1 MKRTN
6 RYWLYLVS
14 ALVDLALL
22 VACYVGASCYYLGVL
37 KGLEVPYH
45 FRWNGL
51 GVEVMTLYAAL
62 VVFCFVIAHVYG
74 DTYYGRRE
82 RVALHI
88 AAVNGVALLA
98 FVALLYAVHI
108 VNMSRMTLLIFYGL
122 STSVLIIKHWLTIT
136 RFERRRR
143 AGRYQSSV
151 LVIGSGH
158 TACEYAL
165 AATEDPT
172 CMAHIMGYVG
182 RERTPDSAASPA
194 EPLWSTHGE
203 PHLDLSQADASYLGP
218 RLGAI
223 DDLPSVLDARD
234 VDELI
239 VALEPEE
246 YPHMRQIMA
255 EADKRGI
262 LLRMVPFYN
271 DLLPRNPSIE
281 SVQSV
286 KVLDMRSTPLDNAPS
301 AALKRLFDILVS
313 AFILVLISPIL
324 LITAIGVKLSSPG
337 PILFRQERVGKNRK
351 PFYMLKFRS
360 MRVNAESATAWS
372 TDTDPRKTKFGSF
385 IRKYS
390 IDELPQFVNVL
401 KGDMSIV
408 GPRPEIPHFVYE
420 FQEEIPLYMLR
431 HQVRPGITGWAQV
444 NGLRGDTSIEKR
456 VKYDLYYIENWSPWL
471 DVRIFFRTIFG
482 GFMNNEQVIK

>member
-1 MKRTN
+1 MKRTD
-6 RYWLYLVS
+6 RHWLYLIS
-14 ALVDLALL
+14 AALDMAIM
-22 VACYVGASCYYLGVL
+22 VGSFIGASYYYLGTINGFRVSAH
-37 KGLEVPYH
+37 Y
-45 FRWNGL
+45 RWNGL
-51 GVEVMTLYAAL
+51 STELMTVYAFL
-62 VVFCFVIAHVYG
+62 VVCCYALTHVYG
-74 DTYYGRRE
+74 DTYYGRKE
-82 RVALHI
+82 RVALHV
-88 AAVNGVALLA
+88 AAINGLALLA
-98 FVALLYAVHI
+98 FGAVLYV
-108 VNMSRMTLLIFYGL
+108 VRFVDMSRMTLLIFYGL
-122 STSVLIIKHWLTIT
+122 STSFIIIKHWFMIGILAHM
-136 RFERRRR
+136 RRE
-143 AGRYQSSV
+143 GKYQTATL
-151 LVIGSGH
+151 LVGSGH
-158 TACEYAL
+158 TAQEYAH
-165 AATEDPT
+165 AVAVDPT
-172 CMAHIMGYVG
+172 CLEHVVGYVG
-182 RERTPDSAASPA
+182 AAREEET
-194 EPLWSTHGE
+194 ELGTH
-203 PHLDLSQADASYLGP
+203 LGGIAG
-218 RLGAI
+218 LAH
-223 DDLPSVLDARD
+223 VLDEHD

-246 YPHMRQIMA
+246 YPFMRQVMA

-262 LLRMVPFYN
+262 TLRMVPFYN
-271 DLLPRNPSIE
+271 DFLPREPLVESI
-281 SVQSV
+281 QSV
-286 KVLDMRSTPLDNAPS
+286 MVIDMRSTPLDNAPA

-360 MRVNAESATAWS
+360 MRVNTESTTAWS
-372 TDTDPRKTKFGSF
+372 TNTDPRKTKFGSF

-456 VKYDLYYIENWSPWL
+456 VKYDLYYIENWTPWL